1 MNEDEVGENEYEN
14 AFDDDVFDDE
24 ESAPVAAW
32 ARPVASA
39 AVSMRCPNMIPG
51 KSGSGFISWAPK
63 STSTG
68 AGEIEG
74 ELKEHLS

>member
-1 MNEDEVGENEYEN
+1 MNEDEGGVNEYDD
-14 AFDDDVFDDE
+14 AFDDDMSDDE

-39 AVSMRCPNMIPG
+39 AVSMRFPNMIPG

-63 STSTG
+63 STRTG